1 MGNFVRKGNQLS
13 ALSLFPEMDSQ
24 LDLKHTK
31 KIRLYKIV
39 RDSAEKFGEE
49 LQIEEFLDEA
59 ARALEN
65 VYKDGYKYSIGEIS
79 VDPMTMEKNVLLIG
93 KTGVGKSLLGNILTN
108 KDAFKVSDGTIS
120 ETKKPQKMHCP

>member
-1 MGNFVRKGNQLS
+1 M
-13 ALSLFPEMDSQ
+13 
-24 LDLKHTK
+24 DLKHTK

-65 VYKDGYKYSIGEIS
+65 VYKDGYKYSIGAVVVKHRS
-79 VDPMTMEKNVLLIG
+79 TDCADYTDC
-93 KTGVGKSLLGNILTN
+93 T
-108 KDAFKVSDGTIS
+108 D
-120 ETKKPQKMHCP
+120 